1 MFKKVSAKSL
11 CRAGVIA
18 ALYVVMSLLL
28 YPLTFGTIQFR
39 LSEALTVLPLFFAE
53 SIPAL
58 FIGCL
63 IVNLFSAA
71 GIYDI
76 LIGSAA
82 TLLAAICT
90 YLAGRAIK
98 NKILKF
104 LVGIIFPVVFNAFAV
119 PLIFVLAGTNE
130 YAYMLE
136 VAIIGGE
143 ELGAVAVFGGIL
155 YFALAKIFTVKD
167 KKSSL
172 NPEKTEKQKEIE

>member
-28 YPLTFGTIQFR
+28 YPLTFGIQFR

-90 YLAGRAIK
+90 YLAGRAIN

-155 YFALAKIFTVKD
+155 YFALAKIFTLKD
-167 KKSSL
+167 KKSSQK
-172 NPEKTEKQKEIE
+172 PEKSEKQKGIE

>member
-53 SIPAL
+53 SVPAL

-90 YLAGRAIK
+90 YFVGKVIK
-98 NKILKF
+98 NKVLKF
-104 LVGIIFPVVFNAFAV
+104 LVGIIFPVFFNAFAV

-130 YAYMLE
+130 HAYMIE

-155 YFALAKIFTVKD
+155 YFALARIFKAKD
-167 KKSSL
+167 NKERKSS
-172 NPEKTEKQKEIE
+172 E

>member
-1 MFKKVSAKSL
+1 
-11 CRAGVIA
+11 
-18 ALYVVMSLLL
+18 MSLLL

-167 KKSSL
+167 KKLSEK
-172 NPEKTEKQKEIE
+172 PEKSEKQKETE

>member
-28 YPLTFGTIQFR
+28 YLLTFGTIQFR

-167 KKSSL
+167 KKSSPK
-172 NPEKTEKQKEIE
+172 PEKSEKQKEIE